1 MALITCEEC
10 GASISDRAPA
20 CPHCGD
26 PRAPHHEPSPPQQ
39 PTDAAVAL
47 TKGDRE
53 MGFGRKIL
61 VGFFGAIGLIW
72 LAGSIGGKTAS
83 TPSGT
88 STAQS
93 TPVYKPPPTEILT
106 ATAQELFDA
115 YASNEVATDIRLK
128 GKIIQ
133 VSGRIQSIDK
143 SVFDTMYVSLE
154 TSNQFMPTKV
164 SPNKQDESKVAALRR
179 GQQVVFRCRQMKR
192 WVGSPMGED
201 CLLLD

>member
-1 MALITCEEC
+1 M
-10 GASISDRAPA
+10 
-20 CPHCGD
+20 
-26 PRAPHHEPSPPQQ
+26 
-39 PTDAAVAL
+39 
-47 TKGDRE
+47 
-53 MGFGRKIL
+53 
-61 VGFFGAIGLIW
+61 
-72 LAGSIGGKTAS
+72 
-83 TPSGT
+83 
-88 STAQS
+88 
-93 TPVYKPPPTEILT
+93 LT